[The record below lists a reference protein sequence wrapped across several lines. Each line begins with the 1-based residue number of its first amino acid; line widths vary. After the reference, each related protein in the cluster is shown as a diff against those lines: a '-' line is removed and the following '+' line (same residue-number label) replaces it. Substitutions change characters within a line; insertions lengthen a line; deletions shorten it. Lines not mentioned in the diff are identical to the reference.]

1 MQKQNPTVL
10 ILGLANSNERDEYLN
25 STDHAEVSISQ
36 EKQRKANI
44 DIKKLEF
51 FISGGKANKKVKLE
65 VRIILAFG
73 YS

>member
-36 EKQRKANI
+36 EKQR
-44 DIKKLEF
+44 
-51 FISGGKANKKVKLE
+51 
-65 VRIILAFG
+65 
-73 YS
+73 